1 MANTL
6 LKIKLVVKRVV
17 FCGDGISLSISIIS
31 NYFSSVSLI
40 VLNTS
45 LTTRITS
52 THGVIIL

>member
-17 FCGDGISLSISIIS
+17 FCGDGISLIISIIS